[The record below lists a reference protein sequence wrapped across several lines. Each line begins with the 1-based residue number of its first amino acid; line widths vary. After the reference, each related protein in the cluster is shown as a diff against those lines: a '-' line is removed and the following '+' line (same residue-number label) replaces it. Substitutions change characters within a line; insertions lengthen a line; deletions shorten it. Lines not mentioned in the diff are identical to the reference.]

1 MHDQLNETLESFRRE
16 LRELAGPE
24 QLQDLRTRY
33 LGKKSYVKTALKSL
47 GSMSAEERPRFAKE
61 VNDASQAIEREL
73 DEATARVAEAA
84 VAKQIESEWQDLTMP
99 GIAQER
105 GATHPLTQVH
115 KTCMDVMR
123 RLGFVLVEGTEIE
136 TPYYNFDALNIP
148 ENHPAR
154 DMQDTFWLPNSM
166 LLRSH
171 TTTVQARVLE
181 SKPPLP
187 IKVVAAGRVYRN
199 EAVDATHLAMFHQ
212 FEGIWVEEGLTFGD
226 LKGTLLEIAK
236 SVYGAEHKFR
246 FKPKYYPYTEP
257 SVGMDIQCAV
267 CLAKTDQCPTC
278 RGAGWITILGSGMIH
293 PKVFIGFGYDHTKV
307 SGIAFGLGTTR
318 IAAQAAGMT
327 ALKPLYE
334 QDLRVHR
341 TIHRGGL

>member
-1 MHDQLNETLESFRRE
+1 MPTEDILQTFRA
-16 LRELAGPE
+16 ELAAADTPE
-24 QLQDLRTRY
+24 ALAAVRTTY

-47 GSMSAEERPRFAKE
+47 GGMSAEERPKFAKE
-61 VNDASQAIEREL
+61 INDAAATIEREL
-73 DEATARVAEAA
+73 DEATARIAEAA
-84 VAKQIESEWQDLTMP
+84 VAKQIEAEWQDLTLP
-99 GIAQER
+99 GISQER
-105 GATHPLTQVH
+105 GSTHPLTQVH
-115 KTCMDVMR
+115 KKCMDVMR
-123 RLGFVLVEGTEIE
+123 RLGFTLEEGPEIE

-154 DMQDTFWLPNSM
+154 DMQDTFWLPDNM

-171 TTTVQARVLE
+171 TTTVQARVLQRH
-181 SKPPLP
+181 PPLP

-212 FEGIWVEEGLTFGD
+212 FEGIWVEEGLTYGD

-236 SVYGAEHKFR
+236 SIYGADHEFR

-267 CLAKTDQCPTC
+267 CFAKDDDCPTC
-278 RGAGWITILGSGMIH
+278 KGAGWITILGSGMIH
-293 PKVFIGFGYDHTKV
+293 PKVFIEFGYDHTKL
-307 SGIAFGLGTTR
+307 SGIAFGLGTAR
-318 IAAQAAGMT
+318 IAAQAVGIP
-327 ALKPLYE
+327 ALKPMYE

-341 TIHRGGL
+341 NMHRGGL

>member
-1 MHDQLNETLESFRRE
+1 MTTDEILQTFRTELAAATTPEQIQE
-16 LRELAGPE
+16 LR
-24 QLQDLRTRY
+24 TKF

-47 GSMSAEERPRFAKE
+47 GGMSAEERPRFAKE
-61 VNDASQAIEREL
+61 INDAQQEIEREL
-73 DEATARVAEAA
+73 DAATEQIASTA
-84 VAKQIESEWQDLTMP
+84 VARQIEAEWQDLTLP

-115 KTCMDVMR
+115 ETCMAVMR
-123 RLGFVLVEGTEIE
+123 RLGFRLEEGPDVDS
-136 TPYYNFDALNIP
+136 PYYNFDALNIP

-154 DMQDTFWLPNSM
+154 DMQDTFWLPNNL

-181 SKPPLP
+181 RKPPLP

-226 LKGTLLEIAK
+226 LKGTLLEIAR
-236 SVYGAEHKFR
+236 SVYGEHPFR

-267 CLAKTDQCPTC
+267 CEAKDENCPTC

-293 PKVFIGFGYDHTKV
+293 PKVFMEFGYDHTKV
-307 SGIAFGLGTTR
+307 SGIAFGLGTAR
-318 IAAQAAGMT
+318 IAAQAAGIA

-341 TIHRGGL
+341 AIHRGGL

>member
-1 MHDQLNETLESFRRE
+1 MSDTATTLNEFRT
-16 LRELAGPE
+16 ELAGAMAPE
-24 QLQDLRTRY
+24 EIADIRQRY

-47 GSMSAEERPRFAKE
+47 GSMPAEERPRFAQE
-61 VNDASQAIEREL
+61 INAAAQTIEREL
-73 DEATARVAEAA
+73 DEATARIAEAA
-84 VAKQIESEWQDLTMP
+84 VAKQVAAEWQDLTMP

-105 GATHPLTQVH
+105 GSVHPLTTVH
-115 KTCMDVMR
+115 KSAMDVMR
-123 RLGFVLVEGTEIE
+123 RLGFTLAEGPEIE

-154 DMQDTFWLPNSM
+154 DMQDTFWLPNNM

-181 SKPPLP
+181 KRPPLP

-236 SVYGAEHKFR
+236 SIYGEDHKFR

-257 SVGMDIQCAV
+257 SVGMDMQCTV
-267 CLAKTDQCPTC
+267 CLGKTEQCPSC

-293 PKVFIGFGYDHTKV
+293 PKVFIEFGYDHTKL
-307 SGIAFGLGTTR
+307 SGIAFGIGTTR
-318 IAAQAAGMT
+318 IAAQASGIT

-341 TIHRGGL
+341 NIHRGGL

>member
-1 MHDQLNETLESFRRE
+1 MSDLSTTLTQFRTDLATAET
-16 LRELAGPE
+16 PE
-24 QLQDLRTRY
+24 QIQDLRTKY
-33 LGKKSYVKTALKSL
+33 LGKKSELKAALKSL
-47 GSMSAEERPRFAKE
+47 GAVPSEERPRVAKE
-61 VNDASQAIEREL
+61 LNEAQRTIESEL
-73 DEATARVAEAA
+73 DAALERIANAA
-84 VAKQIESEWQDLTMP
+84 VAKQIEAEWQDLTMP
-99 GIAQER
+99 GIAQQR

-115 KTCMDVMR
+115 RKAMDVMR
-123 RLGFVLVEGTEIE
+123 RLGFTLEEGPDID

-154 DMQDTFWLPNSM
+154 DMQDTFWLPDNH

-181 SKPPLP
+181 RKPPLP

-212 FEGIWVEEGLTFGD
+212 FEGIWVEEGLTCGD
-226 LKGTLLEIAK
+226 LKGTLTEIAR
-236 SVYGAEHKFR
+236 SIYGAEHVFR

-257 SVGMDIQCAV
+257 SVGMDMQCTV
-267 CLAKTDQCPTC
+267 CRAQDDDCPAC

-293 PKVFIGFGYDHTKV
+293 PKVFIEFGYDHTKL
-307 SGIAFGLGTTR
+307 SGIAFGIGTTR
-318 IAAQAAGMT
+318 IAAQAAGLT

-334 QDLRVHR
+334 QDLRVHHA
-341 TIHRGGL
+341 IHRGGL

>member
-1 MHDQLNETLESFRRE
+1 MDPKQTLETFRRD
-16 LRELAGPE
+16 LAAATAPE
-24 QLQDLRTRY
+24 QIADLRTTY
-33 LGKKSYVKTALKSL
+33 LGKKSYVKTALKTL
-47 GSMSAEERPRFAKE
+47 GSMSAEERPKFAKE
-61 VNDASQAIEREL
+61 INDAAALIEQEL

-84 VAKQIESEWQDLTMP
+84 VAKQIEAEWQDLTLP

-115 KTCMDVMR
+115 TKAMNVMR
-123 RLGFVLVEGTEIE
+123 RLGFHLEEGPEIE
-136 TPYYNFDALNIP
+136 LPYYNFDALNIP

-154 DMQDTFWLPNSM
+154 DMQDTFWLPDNH

-181 SKPPLP
+181 QHPPLP

-199 EAVDATHLAMFHQ
+199 EAVDTTHLAMFHQ
-212 FEGIWVEEGLTFGD
+212 FEGIWVEEGLTYGD

-236 SVYGAEHKFR
+236 SIYGEDHVFR

-257 SVGMDIQCAV
+257 SVGMDMQCTV
-267 CLAKTDQCPTC
+267 CLAKDANCPAC

-293 PKVFIGFGYDHTKV
+293 PKVFIEFGYDHTKL
-307 SGIAFGLGTTR
+307 SGIAFGIGTTR
-318 IAAQAAGMT
+318 IAAQAAGIIG
-327 ALKPLYE
+327 LKPLYE

>member
-1 MHDQLNETLESFRRE
+1 MSTTQTLTAFRA
-16 LRELAGPE
+16 ELAAATTPE
-24 QLQDLRTRY
+24 AIQEVRTKY

-47 GSMSAEERPRFAKE
+47 GSLTAEERPVVAKE
-61 VNDASQAIEREL
+61 INDAQQLIEREL
-73 DEATARVAEAA
+73 EDAAARIAEGA
-84 VAKQIESEWQDLTMP
+84 VARQIAAEWQDLTLP

-115 KTCMDVMR
+115 DAAMAVMR
-123 RLGFVLVEGTEIE
+123 RLGFSLAEGPEIE

-154 DMQDTFWLPNSM
+154 DMQDTFWLPNNL

-181 SKPPLP
+181 QHPPLP

-199 EAVDATHLAMFHQ
+199 EAVDATHLALFHQ

-226 LKGTLLEIAK
+226 LKGTLIEIAK
-236 SVYGAEHKFR
+236 SIYGAEHVFR

-257 SVGMDIQCAV
+257 SAGMDLQCTV
-267 CLAKTDQCPTC
+267 CRGKDEQCPGC

-293 PKVFIGFGYDHTKV
+293 PKVFIEFGYDHTKV
-307 SGIAFGLGTTR
+307 SGIAFGIGTAR
-318 IAAQAAGMT
+318 IAAQAAGIP

-341 TIHRGGL
+341 AIHRGGL

>member
-1 MHDQLNETLESFRRE
+1 MSDLTTTLAQFRG
-16 LRELAGPE
+16 ELANADTPE
-24 QLQDLRTRY
+24 ALSDLRTRY

-47 GSMSAEERPRFAKE
+47 GAMPAEERPKFAAS
-61 VNDASQAIEREL
+61 VNEAAATIEREL

-84 VAKQIESEWQDLTMP
+84 IAKQIESEWQDLTLP
-99 GIAQER
+99 GIAQQR
-105 GATHPLTQVH
+105 GAVHPLSEVQE
-115 KTCMDVMR
+115 KCMDVMR
-123 RLGFVLVEGTEIE
+123 RLGFVLEEGPDIE

-154 DMQDTFWLPNSM
+154 DMQDTFWLPENK

-181 SKPPLP
+181 RKPPLP

-236 SVYGAEHKFR
+236 SVYGEQHAFR

-267 CLAKTDQCPTC
+267 CFGKTDQCPTC

-293 PKVFIGFGYDHTKV
+293 PKVFIEFGYDHTRV

>member
-1 MHDQLNETLESFRRE
+1 MSELTQTLESFKSE
-16 LRELAGPE
+16 IEAATTPE
-24 QLQDLRTRY
+24 AVQEIRTKY

-47 GSMSAEERPRFAKE
+47 GSLPADERPKFAKDI
-61 VNDASQAIEREL
+61 NDAQAGFEHQLSVAAERI
-73 DEATARVAEAA
+73 AEAA
-84 VAKQIESEWQDLTMP
+84 VAKQIEAEWQDLSMP
-99 GIAQER
+99 GIAQDR

-115 KTCMDVMR
+115 ESCMAVMR
-123 RLGFVLVEGTEIE
+123 RLGFSLEDGPEIE

-171 TTTVQARVLE
+171 TTTVQARVLQK
-181 SKPPLP
+181 KPPLP

-212 FEGIWVEEGLTFGD
+212 FEGIWVEEGLTYGD

-236 SVYGAEHKFR
+236 SIYGAGHKFR

-257 SVGMDIQCAV
+257 SVGMDMQCTV
-267 CLAKTDQCPTC
+267 CLGRDENCPTC

-293 PKVFIGFGYDHTKV
+293 PKVFIEFGYDHTKL

-318 IAAQAAGMT
+318 IAAQASGIT

-341 TIHRGGL
+341 TIRRGGM

>member
-1 MHDQLNETLESFRRE
+1 MSTNENLTTFRAELATAQTPEALQE
-16 LRELAGPE
+16 LR
-24 QLQDLRTRY
+24 TKY

-47 GSMSAEERPRFAKE
+47 GGMSPEERPKFAKE
-61 VNDASQAIEREL
+61 INDAQQAIEREL
-73 DEATARVAEAA
+73 DAAGARIAEAA
-84 VAKQIESEWQDLTMP
+84 VAKQIEGEWQDLSMP
-99 GIAQER
+99 GIAQQR

-115 KTCMDVMR
+115 KAAMNVMR
-123 RLGFVLVEGTEIE
+123 RLGFVLAEGPDIE

-154 DMQDTFWLPNSM
+154 DMQDTFWLPDNY

-171 TTTVQARVLE
+171 TTTVQARVLQK
-181 SKPPLP
+181 KPPLP

-212 FEGIWVEEGLTFGD
+212 FEGIWVEEGLTYGH

-236 SVYGAEHKFR
+236 SIYGEGHAFR

-257 SVGMDIQCAV
+257 SVGMDMQCTV
-267 CLAKTDQCPTC
+267 CLAKSENCPTC
-278 RGAGWITILGSGMIH
+278 KGAGWITILGSGMIH
-293 PKVFIGFGYDHTKV
+293 PKVFIEFGYDHTRV
-307 SGIAFGLGTTR
+307 SGIAFGIGSAR
-318 IAAQAAGMT
+318 IAAQASGLT
-327 ALKPLYE
+327 TLKPLYD

-341 TIHRGGL
+341 AVHRGGM